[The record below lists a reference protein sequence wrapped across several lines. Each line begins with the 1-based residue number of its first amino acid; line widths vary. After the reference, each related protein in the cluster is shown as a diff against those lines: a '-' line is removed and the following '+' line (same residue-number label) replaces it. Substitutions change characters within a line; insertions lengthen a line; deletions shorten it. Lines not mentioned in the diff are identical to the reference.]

1 LASTIIIK
9 YNCQREASLI
19 PVYRRAVLIY
29 NPVAGKLLGGGSRL
43 TNLVLERLAA
53 DGHTV
58 TAQHTP
64 AAGTAADLARKAV
77 DAGADLV
84 LAFGGDGTINEV
96 AEGLIGT
103 QVPLGLIPGGTA
115 NVLACELKL
124 GSKPES
130 VAHRVGKWRPR
141 RIAVGRVQC
150 AGAPPRHFLAMAG
163 VGLDAH
169 IVYKMSAD
177 AKKKWGKLA
186 YWAGGF
192 GQLTRTLEE
201 FDVEI
206 DGRRHRASFA
216 LVTKVRN
223 YGGDLQIARRVSIL
237 DDQFEI
243 ILFAGR
249 SSAGYLKYFTGVA
262 VNQLDGMSGVTI
274 LRARKACFRAEAGD
288 RVYVQIDGE
297 YAGQLPGE
305 VELTPDALTLLMP

>member
-1 LASTIIIK
+1 LLAGGDLLTE
-9 YNCQREASLI
+9 R
-19 PVYRRAVLIY
+19 VL
-29 NPVAGKLLGGGSRL
+29 
-43 TNLVLERLAA
+43 TTLAA
-53 DGHTV
+53 SGHTV
-58 TAQHTP
+58 TAKPTP
-64 AAGTAADLARKAV
+64 GAGTAAVLAREAV
-77 DAGADLV
+77 AAGADLI

-96 AEGLIGT
+96 AEGLIGS
-103 QVPLGLIPGGTA
+103 QVPLAIIPGGTA

-124 GSKPES
+124 GSKPET
-130 VAHRVGKWRPR
+130 VARRIVDWKPR
-141 RIAVGRVQC
+141 RIATGRVRC

-177 AKKKWGKLA
+177 TKKKWGKLA

-192 GQLTRTLEE
+192 GQLSRTLEE
-201 FDVEI
+201 FDVEV
-206 DGRRHRASFA
+206 DGVGHRASFA

-243 ILFAGR
+243 VLFAGS
-249 SSAGYLKYFTGVA
+249 SSAVYLKYFTGVA

-297 YAGQLPGE
+297 HAGHLPGE
-305 VELTPDALTLLMP
+305 VELTPDALSLLMP